1 MGEFVGRSITGTVG
15 DNVGSGVDG
24 LVGRFVGIDA
34 EMGESEGARLTIGEN
49 VGGGNGAT
57 GGEPG
62 RFPPTPRVQVWSSKL
77 PYLSPITR
85 STSPERSMVTV

>member
-1 MGEFVGRSITGTVG
+1 MGEFVGRSISGTVG

-24 LVGRFVGIDA
+24 
-34 EMGESEGARLTIGEN
+34 MGESEGARLTIGEN

-62 RFPPTPRVQVWSSKL
+62 RFPPTPRVQVWRSKL

-85 STSPERSMVTV
+85 STFPERSMVTV